1 MYVSVCSSVCQSG
14 IVVVHTYNPSS
25 REGGVGGCAED
36 GEDKGDFNC
45 TDREQEITEEQPS
58 T

>member
-1 MYVSVCSSVCQSG
+1 MSPG
-14 IVVVHTYNPSS
+14 MVVHTYNPSS
-25 REGGVGGCAED
+25 WEGGVGGCAED

-58 T
+58 A